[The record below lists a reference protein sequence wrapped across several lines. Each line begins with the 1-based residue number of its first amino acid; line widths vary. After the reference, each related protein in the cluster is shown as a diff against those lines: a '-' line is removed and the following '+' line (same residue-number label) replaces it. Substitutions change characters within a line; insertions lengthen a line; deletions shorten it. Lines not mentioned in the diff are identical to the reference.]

1 MSDSPATPLADL
13 QSEALRLLE
22 IAASNHITLRLFG
35 GMAVHL
41 RCPSTLKP
49 GLARHY
55 GDLDFITDWASL
67 GSIDTFF
74 HDAGYVPDRRLN
86 TLYGDRRQL
95 FFDEANHRQ
104 VDILVD
110 EFEMCHVI
118 PMAKRLKIDPQT
130 LPLAELLLTK
140 IQIVEMNEKDVL
152 DTCAIFLDHDLGDC
166 DGETINTGIL
176 QSLCADDWG
185 LFTTV
190 QDNLSMI
197 IERVA
202 TQKTHLHA
210 CDLTMLCERLENLAA
225 ALQIYPKTARWK
237 MRSIVG
243 KRMIW
248 YEEVEEVRR

>member
-1 MSDSPATPLADL
+1 MNDSPSLPLADL
-13 QSEALRLLE
+13 RLEALRLLE
-22 IAASNHITLRLFG
+22 TAASAHITLRLFG

-41 RCPSTLKP
+41 RCPSTLTP
-49 GLARHY
+49 GLSRHY

-67 GSIDTFF
+67 GHIETFF
-74 HDAGYVPDRRLN
+74 QDAGYVPDRRLN

-95 FFDEANHRQ
+95 FYDETNHRQ

-110 EFEMCHVI
+110 EFEMCHLI
-118 PMAKRLKIDPQT
+118 PLTKRLKVDQQT

-152 DTCAIFLDHDLGDC
+152 DTCAILLDHELGDG
-166 DGETINTGIL
+166 DGETINTKIL
-176 QSLCADDWG
+176 QLLCADDWG
-185 LFTTV
+185 LYTTV
-190 QDNLSMI
+190 QDNLAMI
-197 IERVA
+197 KERTA
-202 TQKTHLHA
+202 KHKMHLSA
-210 CDLTMLCERLENLAA
+210 GDLRIIFDRLEQLTRS
-225 ALQIYPKTARWK
+225 LQDFPKTARWK

>member
-1 MSDSPATPLADL
+1 MSDSPSVPLADL
-13 QSEALRLLE
+13 RSEALRLLE
-22 IAASNHITLRLFG
+22 SASGRHITLRLFG

-41 RCPSTLKP
+41 RCPSTQKP
-49 GLARHY
+49 GIARHY
-55 GDLDFITDWASL
+55 GDLDFITDWSSL
-67 GSIDTFF
+67 GGIETFF

-95 FFDEANHRQ
+95 FFDETNHRQ

-110 EFEMCHVI
+110 QFEMCHLI
-118 PMAKRLKIDPQT
+118 PLTKRLKIDEKT

-152 DTCAIFLDHDLGDC
+152 DACAILLDHDLGTC

-185 LFTTV
+185 LYTTV
-190 QDNLSMI
+190 QDNLAMI
-197 IERVA
+197 SDRVSSH
-202 TQKTHLHA
+202 KIHLPPGEIRILSTRLNL
-210 CDLTMLCERLENLAA
+210 LTKSLRE
-225 ALQIYPKTARWK
+225 YPKTTRWK
-237 MRSIVG
+237 VRSIVG